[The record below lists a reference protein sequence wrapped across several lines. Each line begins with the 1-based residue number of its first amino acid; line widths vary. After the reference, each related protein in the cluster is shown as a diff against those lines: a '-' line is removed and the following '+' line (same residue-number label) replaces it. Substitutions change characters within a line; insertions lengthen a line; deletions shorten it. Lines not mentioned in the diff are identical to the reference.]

1 MKCACSNRQ
10 KRLPYSAGAG
20 EITAL
25 AHTRAMEK
33 CRPGMFEY
41 HLEGEIH
48 HEFNR
53 HGARYPSYNT
63 IVGSGEN
70 GCILH
75 YTENECE
82 LRDGDLVLIDA
93 GCEYK
98 GYAGDIT
105 RTFPVNGKFTQAQRE
120 IYDIV
125 LESLETSPVPVS
137 SGNFHSGSHW

>member
-1 MKCACSNRQ
+1 IDWRPVVHEM
-10 KRLPYSAGAG
+10 RLFKSPEEIAVLRRAG
-20 EITAL
+20 EITAM

-48 HEFNR
+48 HEFTR

-75 YTENECE
+75 YTENEC
-82 LRDGDLVLIDA
+82 
-93 GCEYK
+93 
-98 GYAGDIT
+98 
-105 RTFPVNGKFTQAQRE
+105 
-120 IYDIV
+120 
-125 LESLETSPVPVS
+125 
-137 SGNFHSGSHW
+137 